1 LVAQKK
7 KKFFFVDEVACADPV
22 ECKATCGNEGGC
34 TNIAYPRLVM
44 ELLPTGIKKIFET
57 DFLLI

>member
-1 LVAQKK
+1 MGKMNIL
-7 KKFFFVDEVACADPV
+7 FVDEVACADPA

-44 ELLPTGIKKIFET
+44 ELLPTGKIN
-57 DFLLI
+57 